1 MNSSYRFSCAFIFAL
16 LTATTFAQSSERL
29 TWNFNDPAKTQLTAL
44 NPAWTND
51 LDQTT
56 TTGKGALRI
65 RRTINT
71 PANSFA
77 ELPASF
83 GKQPLWILVRVSAW
97 SLSGTTNES
106 VRLGLSS
113 NDEAKSPSVIAQV
126 KFERVEKEMKLTA
139 ESFPS
144 SLPGSSLATAT
155 VGKGAAGG
163 GVTVLLHID
172 PVSRTYRASY
182 KLAKSKDWLPLGEG
196 TISKGRTAKFVRLG
210 LSGPFDTNRPE
221 QFDLDEIIVS
231 TSDLSH
237 EQ

>member
-1 MNSSYRFSCAFIFAL
+1 MNSSHRLRVIFIFAL
-16 LTATTFAQSSERL
+16 FAGAAYAQSGERVQ
-29 TWNFNDPAKTQLTAL
+29 WNFNDPARTELTAL
-44 NPAWTND
+44 SPAWDND
-51 LDQTT
+51 LDQTS

-65 RRTINT
+65 RRGTNT
-71 PANSFA
+71 PANTFA

-83 GKQPLWILVRVSAW
+83 AKQPLWILVRVADW
-97 SLSGTTNES
+97 SLSGTTTES
-106 VRLGLSS
+106 VRIGISS

-144 SLPGSSLATAT
+144 SLPDSTLAIVK

-172 PVSRTYRASY
+172 PVTRTYRASY
-182 KLAKSKDWLPLGEG
+182 KLANSKDWQSLGEG

-210 LSGPFDTNRPE
+210 LSGPLDSNRAE
-221 QFDLDEIIVS
+221 HFDLDDIIVS

-237 EQ
+237 EK